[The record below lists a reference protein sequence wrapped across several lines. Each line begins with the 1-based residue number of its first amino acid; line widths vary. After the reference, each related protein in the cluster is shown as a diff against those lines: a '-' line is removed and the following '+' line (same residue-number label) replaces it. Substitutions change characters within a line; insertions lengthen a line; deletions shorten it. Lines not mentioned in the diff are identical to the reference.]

1 MSEFYSIFIE
11 KTHTIIDMEVGQEMI
26 LKIILQHYNGIIFAE
41 KFERLPLKA
50 VVSHPNVANV
60 ELIDFNSK
68 LKLKSLFTHLHFIKK
83 LEFKLVTVIIG

>member
-1 MSEFYSIFIE
+1 
-11 KTHTIIDMEVGQEMI
+11 MEVGQEML
-26 LKIILQHYNGIIFAE
+26 LKIIIQHYNGVLFAE

-68 LKLKSLFTHLHFIKK
+68 LKLKAQNIGDSNIILILFCSILIVGKFTMYLN
-83 LEFKLVTVIIG
+83 